1 MRSKKYFHFL
11 NVLIFLANFLKLL
24 YHLKCNFDRLRSDQ
38 QGTKSPKSE
47 RTIELTF
54 VGVPEFREFLL
65 CPGATSTKSK
75 KTDSDSV
82 LLDSRNTN
90 ARALATGGGLEV
102 QTKNPNFIDILI
114 GKRIRHRRI
123 AMGLS
128 QKE

>member
-1 MRSKKYFHFL
+1 MNAVILVVYATTNRELKAL
-11 NVLIFLANFLKLL
+11 NPSVQLSPLLWVSRNSGSFCYVQVL
-24 YHLKCNFDRLRSDQ
+24 
-38 QGTKSPKSE
+38 
-47 RTIELTF
+47 
-54 VGVPEFREFLL
+54 
-65 CPGATSTKSK
+65 TSTKSK

-123 AMGLS
+123 AIGLS
-128 QKE
+128 QKALGSHLGVSFQQIQKYEKALIV